1 MKFKK
6 WQNREKTIT
15 LYNEDCLLIFEK
27 LLKEG
32 YQGKIDMIAC
42 DPPYKTTGRCR
53 LGSCGGMFRKAINRS
68 GKVFEHND
76 MEAEDWFKGCY
87 DLLKDTGHCYIMCNH
102 FNLIKF
108 LNIGEK
114 VGFKF
119 IKSLIWKKDNK
130 IMGAFYM
137 SQFEY
142 ILFFRKGK
150 GVQINNCGT
159 TDVLEFPNKKIK
171 LKNGENA
178 HDTEKPVELMKILIE
193 NSSKENELVLDFTFG
208 IGATAIAC
216 KETNR
221 KFIGCE
227 INKKYFDIAVK
238 RLENTIIER
247 TDNLTLF

>member
-1 MKFKK
+1 MSNF
-6 WQNREKTIT
+6 
-15 LYNEDCLLIFEK
+15 
-27 LLKEG
+27 
-32 YQGKIDMIAC
+32 
-42 DPPYKTTGRCR
+42 
-53 LGSCGGMFRKAINRS
+53 LGS
-68 GKVFEHND
+68 V
-76 MEAEDWFKGCY
+76 
-87 DLLKDTGHCYIMCNH
+87 
-102 FNLIKF
+102 
-108 LNIGEK
+108 
-114 VGFKF
+114 
-119 IKSLIWKKDNK
+119 
-130 IMGAFYM
+130 
-137 SQFEY
+137 QFEY